1 MIVFRVDQRCTDIL
15 QDSVAVFIE
24 SPSLLQHKKFSKL
37 SRVFHLTFVA
47 IKLHEKYNRYR
58 KTQAKEVCTTPG
70 ADPGMGGTGASEKI
84 QWLDTGGSTDTK
96 INR

>member
-58 KTQAKEVCTTPG
+58 KI
-70 ADPGMGGTGASEKI
+70 TGERS
-84 QWLDTGGSTDTK
+84 LHHTGGRSRDER
-96 INR
+96 NRSVRKNTVVGHWRFN